1 IALVAFHFSNNLLHT
16 VLRNSFLL
24 TYHEEKP
31 LIANCASTRSLKP
44 LPSRQSI
51 KVLASYY

>member
-1 IALVAFHFSNNLLHT
+1 HT

-44 LPSRQSI
+44 FPPRQSI
-51 KVLASYY
+51 KMWSDECASN